1 MKKSQILREAYKL
14 IESEEER
21 YVCWAILEV
30 AANFRS
36 TFTDSEKLVEK
47 ISERFVKD
55 GLFDSSVVE
64 NWLHEVHGVPFED
77 MTKEKMREYRL
88 AWLDNWASELEAKG
102 E

>member
-21 YVCWAILEV
+21 YVCWAIERISDNCIY
-30 AANFRS
+30 ARNN
-36 TFTDSEKLVEK
+36 SEKLLDRIK
-47 ISERFVKD
+47 RKFRKD
-55 GLFDSSVVE
+55 GLHSVSSVE
-64 NWLHEVHGVPFED
+64 SWLHTVHGVPFKD
-77 MTKEKMREYRL
+77 MTDDSLREYRL